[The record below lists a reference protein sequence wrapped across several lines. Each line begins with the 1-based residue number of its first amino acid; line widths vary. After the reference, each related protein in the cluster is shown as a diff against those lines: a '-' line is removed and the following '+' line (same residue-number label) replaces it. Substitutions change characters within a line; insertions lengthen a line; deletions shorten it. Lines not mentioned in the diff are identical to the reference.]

1 MKRSGNDRLRGK
13 GNGNRT
19 SKTIGSVSKRP
30 ASGSSSAKSSIGG
43 KINTQQYI
51 LYGLG
56 TGILLGGGYLVYN
69 LLQDINA
76 SKRSTVQPVVNQEVK
91 QIIQVSKENFPLK
104 NGSKGN
110 LVAMLQKALIA
121 LGGQAASHIRSTSM
135 KPNGEVDGVFGRGTE
150 NALEAAGYAKIVFEN
165 DFSKIVGKNAA
176 SAAQTNSTGTSLT
189 GNKAIADEI
198 ISAANR
204 KNLFAVLAGLQKIQ
218 SVSQYSSVSAYFQ
231 NQRILGTRVTSLV
244 NALLSVAFASNEP
257 AKVKIR
263 AEFSRIGLKQ
273 NAGGVW
279 SLSGLGSLQG
289 YETDAKLLKMAITK
303 RATLLKNG
311 KGQVIQPLLYPD
323 TLIGYVTNEHKG
335 ILQILTKNG
344 ESVYAPAQ
352 NLKLI

>member
-1 MKRSGNDRLRGK
+1 MKKSRNSKQKWKGTGNIPSKAVGTTSRKPAPGRS
-13 GNGNRT
+13 T
-19 SKTIGSVSKRP
+19 
-30 ASGSSSAKSSIGG
+30 KSSIGG

-91 QIIQVSKENFPLK
+91 QIIQVNKENFPLK

-150 NALEAAGYAKIVFEN
+150 NALEAAGYAKIVFES

-176 SAAQTNSTGTSLT
+176 GSAQTSVSVASST
-189 GNKAIADEI
+189 NYKAVADEI
-198 ISAANR
+198 LAAANR
-204 KNLFAVLAGLQKIQ
+204 RNLFAVLAGLQKIQ
-218 SVSQYSSVSAYFQ
+218 NVSQYSSVSAYFI
-231 NQRILGTRVTSLV
+231 NKRISGTRVTSLV
-244 NALLSVAFASNEP
+244 NALLSVAFANNEP

-263 AEFSRIGLKQ
+263 AEFSRMGLKQ

-279 SLSGLGSLQG
+279 SLSDFGSLQG
-289 YETDAKLLKMAITK
+289 YEADAKLLKLAIT
-303 RATLLKNG
+303 RRPTLLKNG
-311 KGQVIQPLLYPD
+311 NGQVIHPLLNPD

-335 ILQILTKNG
+335 VLQILTKTG

-352 NLKLI
+352 NLNLI

>member
-1 MKRSGNDRLRGK
+1 MTKPGNSRRKWK
-13 GNGNRT
+13 GTGNLPPKGVGAT
-19 SKTIGSVSKRP
+19 SRKP
-30 ASGSSSAKSSIGG
+30 APVNSTKPSISS

-69 LLQDINA
+69 LLKDINA
-76 SKRSTVQPVVNQEVK
+76 SKRSVVQPVVNQEVK
-91 QIIQVSKENFPLK
+91 QIIQVNKENFPLK
-104 NGSKGN
+104 NGSKGS

-121 LGGQAASHIRSTSM
+121 LGGQASSHIKSTSI
-135 KPNGEVDGVFGRGTE
+135 KPNGEVDGIFGRGTE

-176 SAAQTNSTGTSLT
+176 STAQGNPSVISLT
-189 GNKAIADEI
+189 DNKTIADEI

-218 SVSQYSSVSAYFQ
+218 NVSQYSSVSAYFN
-231 NQRILGTRVTSLV
+231 NQRISGTRVTSLV
-244 NALLSVAFASNEP
+244 NALLSVAFSGNEP

-263 AEFSRIGLKQ
+263 TEFSRMGLKQ

-279 SLSGLGSLQG
+279 SLSGFGSLQG
-289 YETDAKLLKMAITK
+289 YEADSKLLKMAITK
-303 RATLLKNG
+303 RPTLLKNG
-311 KGQVIQPLLYPD
+311 TGQVIHPLLIPD

-335 ILQILTKNG
+335 VLQILTKTG

>member
-1 MKRSGNDRLRGK
+1 MKKSRKSKQNWKGTGNIPAK
-13 GNGNRT
+13 GVGTT
-19 SKTIGSVSKRP
+19 SRKPAPDNNSKP
-30 ASGSSSAKSSIGG
+30 STDS

-69 LLQDINA
+69 LLQDISA
-76 SKRSTVQPVVNQEVK
+76 SKRSVVQPVVNQEVK
-91 QIIQVSKENFPLK
+91 QIIQVNKERFPLK
-104 NGSKGN
+104 NGSKGS

-121 LGGQAASHIRSTSM
+121 LGGQASSHIKSTSM

-150 NALEAAGYAKIVFEN
+150 NALAAAGYAKIVFEN

-176 SAAQTNSTGTSLT
+176 STAQGDAVFTSSADH
-189 GNKAIADEI
+189 KAIADEI

-218 SVSQYSSVSAYFQ
+218 TVSQYSSVSAYFK
-231 NQRILGTRVTSLV
+231 NQRISGTRVTSLV
-244 NALLSVAFASNEP
+244 NALLSVAFATNEP

-263 AEFSRIGLKQ
+263 AEFSRMGLKQ
-273 NAGGVW
+273 NAGGIW
-279 SLSGLGSLQG
+279 SLSGFGSLHG
-289 YETDAKLLKMAITK
+289 YEADAKLLKMAITK
-303 RATLLKNG
+303 RPTLLKNG
-311 KGQVIQPLLYPD
+311 AGQVVYPLLIQD

-335 ILQILTKNG
+335 VLQILTKTG

>member
-1 MKRSGNDRLRGK
+1 MKKSRNSKQQWKGTGNIPSK
-13 GNGNRT
+13 AMSTT
-19 SKTIGSVSKRP
+19 SRKPAPGSK
-30 ASGSSSAKSSIGG
+30 AKSSING
-43 KINTQQYI
+43 KTNTQQYI

-91 QIIQVSKENFPLK
+91 QIIQVNKENFPLK

-121 LGGQAASHIRSTSM
+121 MGGQAASHIRSTSI

-150 NALEAAGYAKIVFEN
+150 NALEAAGYAKIVFES
-165 DFSKIVGKNAA
+165 DFSKIVGKN
-176 SAAQTNSTGTSLT
+176 STSSIQTNAITISH
-189 GNKAIADEI
+189 KAIADEI
-198 ISAANR
+198 IDAANR
-204 KNLFAVLAGLQKIQ
+204 KNLFAVLAGLQKIKD
-218 SVSQYSSVSAYFQ
+218 VSQYSSVSAYFM
-231 NQRILGTRVTSLV
+231 NQRISGTRVTSLV
-244 NALLSVAFASNEP
+244 NALLSVAFANNEP

-273 NAGGVW
+273 NTGGVW
-279 SLSGLGSLQG
+279 FLSGFGSLQG
-289 YETDAKLLKMAITK
+289 YEADANILKMAITK
-303 RATLLKNG
+303 RPTLLKNG
-311 KGQVIQPLLYPD
+311 NGQVIHPLLNPD

-335 ILQILTKNG
+335 VLQILTKSG
-344 ESVYAPAQ
+344 ESVYAPAH

>member
-1 MKRSGNDRLRGK
+1 MKKSRNSKQKWKGTGNIPSK
-13 GNGNRT
+13 AMSTT
-19 SKTIGSVSKRP
+19 SRKPAPGSK
-30 ASGSSSAKSSIGG
+30 AKSSING
-43 KINTQQYI
+43 KTNTQQYI

-91 QIIQVSKENFPLK
+91 QIIQVNKESFPLK

-121 LGGQAASHIRSTSM
+121 MGGQAASHIRSTSI

-150 NALEAAGYAKIVFEN
+150 NALEAAGYAKIAFEN
-165 DFSKIVGKNAA
+165 DFSKIVGKN
-176 SAAQTNSTGTSLT
+176 STSSIQTNDITTSLT
-189 GNKAIADEI
+189 NNKGIADEI
-198 ISAANR
+198 IAAANR
-204 KNLFAVLAGLQKIQ
+204 KNLFAVLAELQKIKD
-218 SVSQYSSVSAYFQ
+218 VSQYSSVSAYFM
-231 NQRILGTRVTSLV
+231 NQRISGTRVTSLV
-244 NALLSVAFASNEP
+244 NALLSVAFANNDP

-273 NAGGVW
+273 NTGGVW
-279 SLSGLGSLQG
+279 SLSGFGILEG
-289 YETDAKLLKMAITK
+289 YEADANLLKMAITK
-303 RATLLKNG
+303 RPTLLKNG
-311 KGQVIQPLLYPD
+311 AGQVIHPLQNPG

-335 ILQILTKNG
+335 VLQILTKSG